1 MEVRQMNVDLVI
13 RDGTVVNAASRFQ
26 ADVGIRG
33 ERIVQFGGEL
43 TGAREIDANGLL
55 VLPGA
60 IDAHVHLT
68 SDEPDPNA
76 VQWADDFTSG
86 SWAALAGGITT
97 VGNMTFLRPGES
109 MRAGLERETQLI
121 REQAIADVMLHP
133 VIGDPRQE
141 IIDEIDE
148 LLDAGHADIKF
159 FMSTPAF
166 DANTLGYLKA
176 TEAAGRHGLLTMIH
190 CEDYPIIR
198 WSIDRLLAEG
208 RGALAHYPAS
218 RPVVSEVVATQRAVA
233 LSEVTGAPV
242 YIVHLS
248 SAAALAV
255 CRDAQARG
263 LPVYVETRPL
273 YLHLTSER
281 FLDTDGAKYVGQ
293 PPLREESDRL
303 ALWEGLR
310 SGAIHTIC
318 TDHAPWKL
326 EHKLDRSLH
335 VGNLRP
341 GVENLQTMLPM
352 LYSEGV
358 RDGKFSL
365 EQLVSL
371 TSTNVAKLFGL
382 YPRKGTIAIGSDAD
396 LVLWDPD
403 ERRVIR
409 DEDMLSRADH
419 SIYSGMEITGWP
431 VMTIRR
437 GEVVYA
443 NGKVSGAPGSGTL
456 VRRGQMR
463 GL

>member
-1 MEVRQMNVDLVI
+1 MNVDLVI
-13 RDGTVVNAASRFQ
+13 RGGTLVTAASRFQ
-26 ADVGIRG
+26 ADLGIRG
-33 ERIVQFGGEL
+33 ERIVQLGGEL
-43 TGAREIDANGLL
+43 SGSREIDASGLV

-86 SWAALAGGITT
+86 SEAALAGGVTT
-97 VGNMTFLRPGES
+97 VGNMTFLRAGES
-109 MRAGLERETQLI
+109 MHDGLAREAALV
-121 REQAIADVMLHP
+121 REQAIADVILHP
-133 VIGDPRQE
+133 VIGDPRQA

-148 LLDAGHADIKF
+148 LLDAGHSDIKF
-159 FMSTPAF
+159 FMSTPTF
-166 DANTLGYLKA
+166 DSNTLGFLKA

-198 WSIDRLLAEG
+198 WSIDRLLGEG
-208 RGALAHYPAS
+208 RGSLANYPES
-218 RPVVSEVVATQRAVA
+218 RPVVSELVATQRAVA
-233 LSEVTGAPV
+233 LCEITGAPV

-248 SAAALAV
+248 SAAALDV
-255 CRDAQARG
+255 CRNAQARG

-281 FLDTDGAKYVGQ
+281 FLDADGAKYVGQ
-293 PPLREESDRL
+293 PPLREESDRR
-303 ALWEGLR
+303 ALWDGLR

-318 TDHAPWKL
+318 TDHAPWTL
-326 EHKLDRSLH
+326 EHKLDPSLN

-352 LYSEGV
+352 LYDEGV
-358 RDGKFSL
+358 RGGLITL
-365 EQLVSL
+365 EQLVAL

-382 YPRKGTIAIGSDAD
+382 YPRKGTIAVGSDAD
-396 LVLWDPD
+396 LVLWNMDQ
-403 ERRVIR
+403 RRVIR
-409 DEDMLSRADH
+409 DEDMLSRAGH
-419 SIYSGMEITGWP
+419 SIYSGLEVTGWP
-431 VMTIRR
+431 VTTIRR
-437 GEVVYA
+437 GEVVFGD
-443 NGKVSGAPGSGTL
+443 GKVTGAPGSGTL